1 MPRTHALRADHVVIL
16 REFLTH
22 ELRSRA
28 DLATA
33 TGWARN
39 TVAQRLNE
47 LADAGWVVES
57 DVVAQEGR
65 GRPTARFRLRVESV
79 LVFVAS
85 FGQDQL
91 HGALVTLNGTIVA
104 TETVAFSVRQG
115 PEACVAA
122 GRSLFDRLREQA
134 EVPASSVAI
143 GVVGVA
149 SPVDEE
155 HHAINPIVL
164 PGWHRFDLAAEFGE
178 ELGMRVL
185 VENDANLMALGIAAG
200 DPDAEAVVFVK
211 IAGGVG
217 AGSVAHGRLIRGL
230 RGLAGEIGH
239 TPITRAMQ
247 LQCPCGNRGCLG
259 EIAAVPAII
268 RDLVRQ
274 GYDISTLDDLQ
285 ALALGGDAV
294 VIGALRQA
302 GRDVGEAL
310 IGLATALAPERIV
323 FGGRITQFG
332 DHVVTGVRETLYT
345 RALPALTSRI
355 SIETAPDHE
364 QCAMVGAAVVARE
377 HLLATPR

>member
-1 MPRTHALRADHVVIL
+1 MPRLHALRADHVAIL
-16 REFLTH
+16 REFLSQGD
-22 ELRSRA
+22 RSRA
-28 DLATA
+28 DLAAA

-47 LADAGWVVES
+47 LSDAGWVVES
-57 DVVAQEGR
+57 HVVAQQGR

-91 HGALVTLNGTIVA
+91 HGALVTLNGAIVG
-104 TETVAFSVRQG
+104 TETVPFSVQQG

-122 GRSLFDRLREQA
+122 GRALFDRVREQA

-149 SPVDEE
+149 SPVDDE
-155 HHAINPIVL
+155 HHAINPIEL
-164 PGWHRFDLAAEFGE
+164 PGWNRFDLAAEFGD
-178 ELGMRVL
+178 ELGMRII
-185 VENDANLMALGIAAG
+185 VENDANLMALGASAE
-200 DPDAEAVVFVK
+200 DPGAEAVVFVK
-211 IAGGVG
+211 IAGGIG
-217 AGSVAHGRLIRGL
+217 AGSVVHGRLIRGL

-239 TPITRAMQ
+239 TPIARAME
-247 LQCPCGNRGCLG
+247 LLCRCGNRGCLA

-268 RDLVRQ
+268 RDLAQQ
-274 GYDISTLDDLQ
+274 GYAIATLDDLHD
-285 ALALGGDAV
+285 LAMRGDPV
-294 VIGALRQA
+294 VIAALRQA

-332 DHVVTGVRETLYT
+332 DHVTTGVRETLYA

-355 SIETAPDHE
+355 AIETSVDHE

-377 HLLATPR
+377 RLLSPQR